1 MKPSLRTLALGIAL
15 TTSLAALAH
24 AGGAGVRVERVKD
37 GKYLLHS
44 FACTGPASFS
54 IAATA
59 EGVVNGERKS
69 IPLELKAMKEPGAY
83 QFERAWPKQGTWLVR
98 TEMSGSHNFV
108 TIFTLAKDG
117 RVAGSE
123 WVAQGNGRHE
133 CDQKLAANAK

>member
-1 MKPSLRTLALGIAL
+1 MRPKIRALTLGIAL
-15 TTSLAALAH
+15 ITALASLAT
-24 AGGAGVRVERVKD
+24 AGGAGVNLERVKD
-37 GKYLLHS
+37 GRYIVHS
-44 FACTGPASFS
+44 YACTGPSSFS
-54 IAATA
+54 IVATA

-69 IPLELKAMKEPGAY
+69 IPLELTAMKEPGAY